1 MNEKK
6 KMNEFEEMKYS
17 YYLISIY
24 FVSGSLLGILCLYI
38 VLKEDKKIPVEADV
52 FFLQEVKR
60 A

>member
-1 MNEKK
+1 MNKL
-6 KMNEFEEMKYS
+6 EEMKYS
-17 YYLISIY
+17 YHLINIY
-24 FVSGSLLGILCLYI
+24 FVSGSLLGILRLYI